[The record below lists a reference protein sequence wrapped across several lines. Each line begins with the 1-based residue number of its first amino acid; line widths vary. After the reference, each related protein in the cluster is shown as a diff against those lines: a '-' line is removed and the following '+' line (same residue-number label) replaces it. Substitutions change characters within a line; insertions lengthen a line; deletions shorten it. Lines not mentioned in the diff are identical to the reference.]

1 MIQNQGADGVRL
13 PLDALGKNPL
23 PASSTF
29 CWLLAFRGVC
39 PHHSGLCFCGHSVLS
54 SLGRSSL
61 SLSPIRTLVI
71 TSGPLGKP
79 SWSPAPQDPQLNHT
93 GKFFAPKHHLEIPE
107 WVHAIFRGHESTEN
121 GLRHGASQ
129 SAPQYSLKV
138 VIFVRHFAISVKAG
152 WTQPN
157 FFIRQWR
164 VVTRPRH
171 LLSPPWKVSR
181 SRALT
186 CPPRCPRLLG
196 ISRTWGFWD
205 DDFSLPVRPSCF
217 RPPEELISDQHP
229 ASNEE
234 SPGSFGKSRGAG
246 WLVLCSEEPGQPR
259 AVHTQMSFRKSRAT
273 HQRFQIL
280 FSRILRDACQLG
292 VWMASRNKS
301 PVTDS
306 IS

>member
-93 GKFFAPKHHLEIPE
+93 DKFFAPKHHLEIPE
-107 WVHAIFRGHESTEN
+107 WVHAIFRGHESTEY

-129 SAPQYSLKV
+129 SAPTVFAKSG
-138 VIFVRHFAISVKAG
+138 HFCTPLCNLCESRMDATKLLYTA
-152 WTQPN
+152 
-157 FFIRQWR
+157 
-164 VVTRPRH
+164 VTGGYMSATPPVPTVGGFTLPRSH
-171 LLSPPWKVSR
+171 VPT
-181 SRALT
+181 AL
-186 CPPRCPRLLG
+186 
-196 ISRTWGFWD
+196 
-205 DDFSLPVRPSCF
+205 
-217 RPPEELISDQHP
+217 P
-229 ASNEE
+229 AS
-234 SPGSFGKSRGAG
+234 
-246 WLVLCSEEPGQPR
+246 PR
-259 AVHTQMSFRKSRAT
+259 DLT
-273 HQRFQIL
+273 HV
-280 FSRILRDACQLG
+280 RILRRWLLTPGTTVMLSSPGRTHFWSTPCKQRG
-292 VWMASRNKS
+292 VSREFRQVSRGRLASSMLRGTWSAEGGAHADVVQKI
-301 PVTDS
+301 TRDS
-306 IS
+306 STFPNSIFTNFKGCLPTGCVNGVQK